1 MKKIYIASEM
11 EVVEIEMNVGLLAGS
26 VDAPVS
32 DETQDN
38 GDALAP
44 GFEWTNWEF

>member
-1 MKKIYIASEM
+1 MKKIYIAPEM

-26 VDAPVS
+26 VAAPVS

-44 GFEWTNWEF
+44 EFLW

>member
-1 MKKIYIASEM
+1 MKKIYFVPEM
-11 EVVEIEMNVGLLAGS
+11 EIVDINTNQQLLAGS
-26 VDAPVS
+26 QTAPVS

-44 GFEWTNWEF
+44 FLLLDM